1 MSKKCSANNKNGN
14 RCGAWSVKVGAKCAL
29 HSDPERAAKMG
40 AKHGRKAS
48 LQPLPD
54 ETPMEPPKTAGDV
67 RDALAKTMAKVDAR
81 SIDTRTA
88 NTLAYVAAGLLRA
101 IEVAD
106 LETQLKELRSVV
118 DSQREP
124 GK

>member
-1 MSKKCSANNKNGN
+1 
-14 RCGAWSVKVGAKCAL
+14 
-29 HSDPERAAKMG
+29 MG
-40 AKHGRKAS
+40 SKHGRRAA
-48 LQPLPD
+48 LPPQPD
-54 ETPMEPPKTAGDV
+54 AAQMEPPRTAGDV

-88 NTLAYVAAGLLRA
+88 NTLAYVATGLLRA

-106 LETQLKELRSVV
+106 LEAQLRDLRSMV
-118 DSQREP
+118 DAQREP